1 MIDYEILRLVWWVL
15 IGVLFIGF
23 AITDGYD
30 IGAANLLPV
39 LGRDEMEKRLV
50 INAVAP
56 HWDGNQVWLITAGG
70 ALFAAWPTVYATA
83 FSGFYWALLLVLFA
97 LILRPIA
104 FDYRSKIDDP
114 KWRNIC
120 DRSLFISGFVPSLIF
135 GVAFG
140 NLFQG
145 YEFTFNEYMQSSFT
159 GSFFDLLNPFALLCG
174 LVSVSML
181 TMHGASWLKLRTE
194 EEMSQRASRIARLGA
209 LLTLV
214 LFAVAGLWVGNIP
227 GYEITSVI
235 DGNAASNPAGKTVE
249 VIATGAWLANYSK
262 YPLMMVAPVL
272 GFVGLLGVLLL
283 SATRQAGL
291 NFTCSALAQ
300 AGIIMTA
307 GFSLFPFILPSS
319 SQPEF
324 SLTLWDATS
333 SYLTLGIMTVVAGIM
348 VPTILGYTIWC
359 FYQLWGRISR
369 QHIAENSHSLY

>member
-1 MIDYEILRLVWWVL
+1 MIEYEVLRLIWWVL

-30 IGAANLLPV
+30 LGAANLIPV
-39 LGRDEMEKRLV
+39 LGRDDTEKRLI

-56 HWDGNQVWLITAGG
+56 HWDGNQVWFITGAG

-83 FSGFYWALLLVLFA
+83 FSGFYWALMMVLFA

-104 FDYRSKIDDP
+104 FDYRSKIEDP
-114 KWRNIC
+114 KWRKAC
-120 DRSLFISGFVPSLIF
+120 DAGLFISGFVPALIF
-135 GVAFG
+135 GVAIG

-145 YEFTFNEYMQSSFT
+145 YDFSFNEYMQSTFT
-159 GSFFDLLNPFALLCG
+159 GSFFDLLNPFALMCG
-174 LVSVSML
+174 VLSVCML

-194 EEMSQRASRIARLGA
+194 TEMSNRASRFAR
-209 LLTLV
+209 
-214 LFAVAGLWVGNIP
+214 LFAVLTIILFAVGGLWVNQIP

-235 DGNAASNPAGKTVE
+235 DGNAPSNPAGKTVE

-262 YPLMMVAPVL
+262 YPLMMIAPAL
-272 GFVGLLGVLLL
+272 GFIGALGVLLL
-283 SATRQAGL
+283 AGSRFAAL
-291 NFTCSALAQ
+291 TFTSSALAQ
-300 AGIIMTA
+300 AGIIATA
-307 GFSLFPFILPSS
+307 GLSLFPFILPSS
-319 SQPEF
+319 SHPEF

-333 SYLTLGIMTVVAGIM
+333 SYLTLGIMTVVAAIM

-359 FYQLWGRISR
+359 FYQLWGRVSR